1 MRVTVGPA
9 TGEGRGEAG
18 TGAARGVGSGDGTD
32 PDPEGIGTSI
42 LSTWWSEGVV
52 RVPATDDR
60 SGPVS
65 SSSSMGKSMGVTGD
79 AERVAGRRGAGERR
93 MWSGTSRSR
102 SSIWIRPRKVSS
114 APVKRVTLPSMASI
128 RRLVRVVSSATW
140 SKVFTRSSSAASRLS
155 CSVKSENYEKI

>member
-9 TGEGRGEAG
+9 MGEGRGEAG
-18 TGAARGVGSGDGTD
+18 RGAARGVGSGNATD
-32 PDPEGIGTSI
+32 PDLDAIGASI

-65 SSSSMGKSMGVTGD
+65 SSSFMGKSIGVAGD
-79 AERVAGRRGAGERR
+79 ADRVVGRGGGGEIR

-102 SSIWIRPRKVSS
+102 SS
-114 APVKRVTLPSMASI
+114 M
-128 RRLVRVVSSATW
+128 
-140 SKVFTRSSSAASRLS
+140 
-155 CSVKSENYEKI
+155 